1 MIDTLLSVLLA
12 ASTLVLG
19 IVAIGGETWNKE
31 RDSLLDRVTHRG
43 WIAILFIALS
53 FILTV
58 VKDIR
63 SNTYQSELSQV
74 QEELIGKQEQSIKI
88 SAILTEKHEELGKRT
103 VEVSEL
109 QREIVDLNKKLNIQI
124 SRANAALKLQPRI
137 VDSAS
142 VSIDKIVNFTGIDVY
157 NGDTVNYS
165 KLNIISKQKF
175 PDSPLPSKRSLFET
189 NDRVV
194 LLVGDNRYPLKD
206 QNGSIEIY
214 VPHNGGEEL
223 KLVKVSGLPG
233 LTVNVSVS
241 SVKDID
247 NSESN

>member
-142 VSIDKIVNFTGIDVY
+142 VSIDKIVNFTCLLY
-157 NGDTVNYS
+157 T
-165 KLNIISKQKF
+165 
-175 PDSPLPSKRSLFET
+175 SPSPRDQRGSRMPSSA
-189 NDRVV
+189 
-194 LLVGDNRYPLKD
+194 
-206 QNGSIEIY
+206 
-214 VPHNGGEEL
+214 
-223 KLVKVSGLPG
+223 
-233 LTVNVSVS
+233 
-241 SVKDID
+241 
-247 NSESN
+247 